1 MRRSRGERGQVTFVM
16 PPTDETF
23 HDELIHTSRGA
34 LLLFLEELVDLF
46 ISRRGERGHD
56 ARRSALS
63 VLAGSIVD

>member
-1 MRRSRGERGQVTFVM
+1 MM